1 MRELT
6 KRFNNEVDIG
16 IRRTGPVLNEDIT
29 MKTILALTMMLTLTA
44 CGVEVATSAATVAKA
59 KAEEVKQAQKTKEHV
74 MNQINAALAADQKR
88 LHDADQ
94 AIQ

>member
-1 MRELT
+1 MGDQ
-6 KRFNNEVDIG
+6 VDIG
-16 IRRTGPVLNEDIT
+16 SKRAAPVLKEDT
-29 MKTILALTMMLTLTA
+29 AMKLILALTLMLSLTA
-44 CGVEVATSAATVAKA
+44 CGVDVATSAVTEAKL

-74 MNQINAALAADQKR
+74 MTQINAAMALDQKR